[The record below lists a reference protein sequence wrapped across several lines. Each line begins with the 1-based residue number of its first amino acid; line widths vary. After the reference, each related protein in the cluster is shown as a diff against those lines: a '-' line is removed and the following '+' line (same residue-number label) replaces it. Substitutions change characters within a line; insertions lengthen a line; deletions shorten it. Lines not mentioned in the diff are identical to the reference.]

1 MRQKLLFLLVALAAM
16 AAWATPD
23 YENVMI
29 DVYRYDL
36 TLNDNGQ
43 ARAILK
49 GFDAGYTY
57 LTLVKV
63 PGYVEYNGYKF
74 RVDEIARNAF
84 MNNTNITRIY
94 ISYGVNQIDAQAFR
108 GCSKVSSLW
117 LPSSLESIGSGA
129 FKDCSLLRHV
139 RFAGDVAPYIS
150 DNTFE
155 GTYDPKDCNTA
166 TWQGAAALRADAKWA
181 AAFGKNITLKGS
193 SAYDFKTGGLC
204 YAIRDGIPYS
214 DAAYCVLVGGA
225 PDDGVVTLARQLDA
239 GEDINAPGTYP
250 LHAVA
255 DSAFCDDPDV
265 VSLDASSTLV
275 RYTGEFSFS
284 GCTNLTSVDMAVD
297 TIGPYTFYGCSNLTS
312 VTMHNGDGGK
322 KAVVH
327 IGDFAFGETGITSVE
342 VPRSVRS
349 MGYSPFHI
357 CPNLTSI
364 AVESGNAYY
373 SAYEGC
379 LYAHN
384 KTWLIQVPGAWPHS
398 NTRGYFAPNL
408 QYVEQH
414 AANGNHTIV
423 TLALPY
429 GVKSMS
435 GLAFGYCS
443 KMVNVRIPSSME
455 SISSYAFSGSP
466 IENIYLNCADPSSMS
481 HFIPSESVSSIK
493 LYVPYE
499 GYRAYANSSYWRWYD
514 LQTGDLDHTDVW
526 DYKDDNNCCWTVID
540 NTSHNNFEGEA
551 RDGNVRLVRGV
562 NKMVIPSSVEV
573 VEGKDYDPVE
583 IGRSAFEGLT
593 APTSTTVTQG
603 QYVER
608 IKERAFY
615 GSSINRFTFTRVEE
629 IGDSAFMNTQSLGVD
644 LELPQ
649 LKRLSICA
657 FSNSRVNSFTTGSAF
672 TDIDIAA
679 FMDAT
684 SLTTVDMGAST
695 GLTIIDQ
702 SAFRNCT
709 ALTSCTLPSSVRI
722 LSDRCFLNCDLSTK
736 FNFPVSLTTIR
747 YEALKNTKL
756 TDIELPYGI
765 TTLEEEALSCLAQ
778 RIVLPATITTVHSKF
793 DQKAYM
799 NLTELVLN
807 KVEPLRFSDGDN
819 VRFNTYGY
827 PRGTLYVPVGTVN
840 DYRSTT
846 TWTLYSGDK
855 IISEGAYDFTDPNDG
870 LKYTVTVPP
879 SQAASGECQMV
890 YNPKV
895 INVPTMIIAGDDKYD
910 QYGRPFVCTSVGN
923 YCFKGSTSIISVYF
937 SSTLKTIG
945 FGAFQNSS
953 LANCIESLSGGSSSG
968 YIPRTVST
976 IGGYAFNGCAGL
988 RELFLPHID
997 RVDQL
1002 IVGPH
1007 FFGGNAN
1014 GFKVWV
1020 DYRRLGDF
1028 VTVNTWDVDKV
1039 YPHLLLDSE
1048 WQSFSCVKDIN
1059 FSNTR
1064 VEAYVA
1070 SHYDKSMNEVSLEN
1084 VLKLPAETGAAI
1096 HGDADGTYYRLDYA
1110 TNAMA
1115 SSKMEAVTTGSQTV
1129 TSNNAL
1135 SYFRLDADYPS
1146 FTKVTG
1152 SDTFYRGYAYLKLN
1166 TSLVGSGTTEVGT
1179 DLNGM
1184 GGPAQGDVNGDGFV
1198 NGADVTALYS
1208 FLLDGIVP
1216 LGEPDVNADGV
1227 VNGADI
1233 TALYTILL
1241 EQ

>member
-1 MRQKLLFLLVALAAM
+1 MFVVLAAL

-29 DVYRYDL
+29 DSYRYDL

-57 LTLVKV
+57 LTLVRV
-63 PGYVEYNGYKF
+63 PGYVDYNGHKF
-74 RVDEIARNAF
+74 RVDEIASNAF
-84 MNNTNITRIY
+84 RDNKNITRIY
-94 ISYGVNQIDAQAFR
+94 INYGVNQIDAQAFQ
-108 GCSKVSSLW
+108 GCSNVSSLW
-117 LPSSLESIGSGA
+117 LPSSLEAIGPGA

-139 RFAGDVAPYIS
+139 RFAGDVAPYIT

-155 GTYDPKDCNTA
+155 GTYDPKDCSTA
-166 TWQGAAALRADAKWA
+166 TWQGAAALRANAKWV

-193 SAYDFKTGGLC
+193 SAYDFKKGGLC

-214 DAAYCVLVGGA
+214 DAAFCVLVGGT
-225 PDDGVVTLARQLDA
+225 PPDGVVTLAKQLDA

-250 LHAVA
+250 LLAVA

-275 RYTGEFSFS
+275 RYTGEFSFG

-297 TIGPYTFYGCSNLTS
+297 TIGPYTFYGSSNLSS

-342 VPRSVRS
+342 VPRTVRS

-364 AVESGNAYY
+364 AVESGNPYY

-414 AANGNHTIV
+414 AANSNHTIV

-429 GVKSMS
+429 GVKSMNPA
-435 GLAFGYCS
+435 AFACCS
-443 KMVNVRIPSSME
+443 KLVNVRLPSSIE
-455 SISSYAFSGSP
+455 FISDLAFSGTP
-466 IENIYLNCADPSSMS
+466 IENIYLNRADPSSVS

-499 GYRAYANSSYWRWYD
+499 GYRAYSNASYWRWFD
-514 LQTGDLDHTDVW
+514 LQTGDLDHTEVW

-615 GSSINRFTFTRVEE
+615 GSSINRFTFTRVKE
-629 IGDSAFMNTQSLGVD
+629 IGDSAFMNTYSLRVD
-644 LELPQ
+644 LNLPE
-649 LKRLSICA
+649 LKRLRTKSFC
-657 FSNSRVNSFTTGSAF
+657 NSGVESLTTGAAF
-672 TDIDIAA
+672 ENIDIGA
-679 FMDAT
+679 FMNAT
-684 SLTTVDMGAST
+684 SLATVDMGAST
-695 GLTIIDQ
+695 ELTIIDQ
-702 SAFRNCT
+702 NAFSGCT
-709 ALTSCTLPSSVRI
+709 ALKSCTLPPNVSI
-722 LSDRCFLNCDLSTK
+722 FSDNAFYNCDLSTR
-736 FNFPVSLTTIR
+736 FNFPVGLKTIR
-747 YEALKNTKL
+747 YCALKGTKL
-756 TDIELPYGI
+756 TDIELPYGF
-765 TTLEEEALSCLAQ
+765 TTLEEDALSCLAS
-778 RIVLPATITTVHSKF
+778 RIVLPATTTTVHSKF
-793 DQKAYM
+793 DQKAYL
-799 NLTELVLN
+799 NLTELVIN
-807 KVEPLRFSDGDN
+807 KTEPLRFSNGTN
-819 VRFNTYGY
+819 VTFDQYGY
-827 PRGTLYVPVGTVN
+827 PRGTLYVPVGSVPA
-840 DYRSTT
+840 YRATT
-846 TWTLYSGDK
+846 TWAAYGGDK
-855 IISEGAYDFTDPNDG
+855 HISEGGYDFTGRDDG

-879 SQAASGECQMV
+879 GTSGVSECEMV

-895 INVPTMIIAGDDKYD
+895 LNTPTMIIAGDGKWD
-910 QYGRPFVCTSVGN
+910 QYGREFTCTSVGN
-923 YCFKGSTSIISVYF
+923 YCFKGSTSIISAYF
-937 SSTLKTIG
+937 SPTLRTIG

-953 LANCIESLSGGSSSG
+953 LTNCIESLAGGSSSG
-968 YIPRTVST
+968 YIPKNVSL
-976 IGGYAFNGCAGL
+976 IGGYAFNGCANL

-997 RVDQL
+997 RVDPL
-1002 IVGPH
+1002 TVGPQ
-1007 FFGGNAN
+1007 FFGGNAS

-1020 DYRRLGDF
+1020 DYRRLPDF
-1028 VTVNTWDVDKV
+1028 ITGSNWDVDKV
-1039 YPHLLLDSE
+1039 YPHLKLDSE

-1059 FSNTR
+1059 FSNTK

-1084 VLKLPAETGAAI
+1084 VLKLPSETGAAV

-1115 SSKMEAVTTGSQTV
+1115 LSKMEAVTTGSQTV
-1129 TSNNAL
+1129 TSNSAL

-1146 FTKVTG
+1146 YTKVTG
-1152 SDTFYRGYAYLKLN
+1152 SETFYRGYAYLKLN
-1166 TSLVGSGTTEVGT
+1166 TSLVGSATTEVGT

-1198 NGADVTALYS
+1198 NGADVTALYG